1 MSGVLI
7 KDNDW
12 ITRAFLVNNSDL
24 DKADTKYRF
33 FSTVELKFTNTTPGG
48 NLEVNPLPQFTLY
61 ADPPPAANTSI
72 AGGDP
77 MGRAYSELFDDNSQ
91 RIYMRFGQVQ
101 FNSMWT
107 FFTNFYNINAG
118 RMARTGRGPGI
129 AYTIGRLAGMVVPLF
144 FPKLLA
150 VSFLGYATRF
160 FLDKPSSKYCFLKPA
175 MPLYWHAV
183 QTIVNALAVNMG
195 IVDRAFGDDNLHTPN
210 SKGKSASEYNYT
222 KSKLKQAFP
231 DVFTDRGSINVF
243 AYANKAQRLAHQ
255 QQMMFEAATKE
266 GGDGMLQQ
274 IANIFS
280 SKPKSTTPDW
290 DRYLDRWVSNASLG
304 QTKTA
309 TSNGGTD
316 VVGDLAAGETVDK
329 EKLKSDAGF
338 FDFFKAELNDGAA
351 FATFRVNFTGT
362 VTESFSNS
370 VGETDLAGK
379 INGMSAQGRATKF
392 SLAGGDVL
400 PEGIVGDTIK
410 AIGSTLTDFLAGVA
424 DGTVLSGLG
433 AVSGGAFADIPK
445 YWQNASATFNKSTYT
460 LNLMTPYNN
469 PISQLFNIVTPLAML
484 LAGVLPLATGRQS
497 YTAPFHLELYDRGR
511 CQSRFALIESLT
523 IQRGIGNTGWSKHGQ
538 ALGIEVSFNIV
549 DLSSVIAMP
558 ISGAFNMDTVAAFG
572 DMGALGGGAAGA
584 AIGFS
589 KGGVPGAVVAGT
601 VGAAAGSI
609 GGAGIGHAFEAGSAA
624 LSTIGS
630 LFDDETMFSDYMAT
644 LGALSLSDQIY
655 PTRKL
660 KLRLTRAMTD
670 WDTWFST
677 ANYASIMGD
686 SVGGRLLS
694 SVYKG
699 TDRG

>member
-48 NLEVNPLPQFTLY
+48 NFEVNPLPQFTLY
-61 ADPPPAANTSI
+61 ADPPPAAETTL

-77 MGRAYSELFDDNSQ
+77 MGRAYSEIYDDNSQ

-107 FFTNFYNINAG
+107 FFTNFYNIGAG

-144 FPKLLA
+144 FPKLLV
-150 VSFLGYATRF
+150 VSFLGYASRF
-160 FLDKPSSKYCFLKPA
+160 FMDKPSSKYCFLKPA

-195 IVDRAFGDDNLHTPN
+195 IVERAFGDDNLHA
-210 SKGKSASEYNYT
+210 SKGNPSAEFNYT
-222 KSKLKQAFP
+222 KSKLRQAFP
-231 DVFTDRGSINVF
+231 DVFTEKGSINVF

-255 QQMMFEAATKE
+255 QQSMLEAASNNSSA
-266 GGDGMLQQ
+266 GVMDSLY
-274 IANIFS
+274 NIFTT
-280 SKPKSTTPDW
+280 KPKSATPDW
-290 DRYLDRWVSNASLG
+290 DKYLDRWVSNAALG
-304 QTKTA
+304 QVPPA
-309 TSNGGTD
+309 GGGGGAQD
-316 VVGDLAAGETVDK
+316 AMGDLAVAETLDK
-329 EKLKSDAGF
+329 SNKITDPGF
-338 FDFFKAELNDGAA
+338 FDFFKAELNEGAA

-362 VTESFSNS
+362 MTESFSNS
-370 VGETDLAGK
+370 VGESDLASK
-379 INGMSAQGRATKF
+379 INGMSAQGRATNF
-392 SLAGGDVL
+392 SLAGGNVL
-400 PEGIVGDTIK
+400 PDGIVASTVG
-410 AIGSTLTDFLAGVA
+410 AIGSTLKDFLAGFA
-424 DGTVLSGLG
+424 DGTILSGLG
-433 AVSGGAFADIPK
+433 VATGGAFADIPK
-445 YWQNASATFNKSTYT
+445 YWQNASATFNKGTYT
-460 LNLMTPYNN
+460 VNLLSPYNN

-484 LAGVLPLATGRQS
+484 LAGVLPLSTGRQS

-511 CQSRFALIESLT
+511 CQTRFGLIESLT
-523 IQRGIGNTGWSKHGQ
+523 IQRGIGNTGWSRHGQ

-558 ISGAFNMDTVAAFG
+558 ISGAFNMDATQAFG
-572 DMGALGGGAAGA
+572 DIAGGTAGVLGGG
-584 AIGFS
+584 IGFL
-589 KGGVPGAVVAGT
+589 KGGVVGAVATGT
-601 VGAAAGSI
+601 IAAGVASI
-609 GGAGIGHAFEAGSAA
+609 GGATVGHGFQSVNQAV
-624 LSTIGS
+624 STLGS

-644 LGALSLSDQIY
+644 LGSLSLSDQIY

-660 KLRLTRAMTD
+660 KLRLTRAMAD

-677 ANYASIMGD
+677 ANYASVLGD
-686 SVGGRLLS
+686 SVGGRILS
-694 SVYKG
+694 AVYKG
-699 TDRG
+699 TAKE